1 VTDKAE
7 QPETVPLNPPRLA
20 ADVARGGFA
29 GVLMG
34 LANLVPGISGGT
46 MLVAAGVY
54 TRFIDAVSDIT
65 RFRFRPREIT
75 LLAAIV
81 GGAGAALVGLSGPV
95 KSAVVSDRWVM
106 YSLFIG
112 LTLGG
117 LPLLLRRARPLTAS
131 VWVGALGGFIAMS
144 ALAIAQAM
152 GAGQGGAANS
162 GMLMLV
168 IAGVA
173 GASAMILPGVSGAYL
188 LLVLGQYLPILGAI
202 DRAKDA
208 VGAGDLG
215 LALEELRVFIPVSI
229 GVLAG
234 IAVVSNLL
242 RYLLHKHEKPT
253 LGVLI
258 GLLVGSVVGLWPF
271 QATTEPVLGETVIK
285 GQLVTEENLEDF
297 DAEDYPTS
305 FFAPSATQ
313 ITGSLALVGAGFAIT
328 LLIARIGRERSA
340 PQPTAKPLATAA
352 DRNDE

>member
-1 VTDKAE
+1 
-7 QPETVPLNPPRLA
+7 
-20 ADVARGGFA
+20 
-29 GVLMG
+29 MG

-54 TRFIDAVSDIT
+54 TRFIDAVSDLT
-65 RFRFRPREIT
+65 RLRFKSREII
-75 LLAAIV
+75 LLATII

-95 KSAVVSDRWVM
+95 KSAVINDRWVM

-117 LPLLLRRARPLTAS
+117 LPLLLRKARPLRPS
-131 VWVGALGGFIAMS
+131 VWVGAVAGVVAMS
-144 ALAIAQAM
+144 ALAVAQSL
-152 GAGQGGAANS
+152 GTGQGGPGDS
-162 GMLMLV
+162 GWLMLF

-188 LLVLGQYLPILGAI
+188 LLVLGQYLAILGAI

-208 VGAGDLG
+208 LSAGDIAPAMDE
-215 LALEELRVFIPVSI
+215 LAVFIPVGL

-271 QATTEPVLGETVIK
+271 QATVEPVPGETVIK
-285 GQLVTEENLEDF
+285 NRLVTEENLAEF
-297 DAEDYPTS
+297 DTEDYPTEL
-305 FFAPSATQ
+305 FAPSALQ
-313 ITGSLALVGAGFAIT
+313 VGGSVALIGAGFGAT
-328 LLIARIGRERSA
+328 LLIARLGRERPRRGRT
-340 PQPTAKPLATAA
+340 PQPATDPLPPAP
-352 DRNDE
+352 RGEGE